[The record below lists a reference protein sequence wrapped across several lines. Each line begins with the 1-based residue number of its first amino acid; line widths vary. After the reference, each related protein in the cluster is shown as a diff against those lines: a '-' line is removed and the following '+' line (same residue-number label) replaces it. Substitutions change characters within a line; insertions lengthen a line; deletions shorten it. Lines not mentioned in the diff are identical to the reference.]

1 VCFFHFCF
9 VFSFLLQERR
19 KRRRRY
25 RRRKPIP
32 STLRRQ
38 EQHRY
43 IILEH
48 SSRVR
53 INHHHQHERYLS
65 VPSSKY
71 YKKVCPSSRKAEKL
85 ENPKTPYCKNSK
97 IQTEWPPPP
106 FERLRCASQ
115 IRITNTTTLSF
126 CLLRA
131 VKCAVSHPTRAHI
144 PRIHLYAHA
153 RTRSIDGTIKKFHYV
168 SRTGKL
174 PPLLRNHPQRWL
186 PNADFNLCFHLG
198 RGRVVRVQ
206 NLKIHVP
213 VG

>member
-1 VCFFHFCF
+1 M
-9 VFSFLLQERR
+9 FSFLLQERR
-19 KRRRRY
+19 KRRRRH

-71 YKKVCPSSRKAEKL
+71 YKKIKKIQ
-85 ENPKTPYCKNSK
+85 K
-97 IQTEWPPPP
+97 IQTEWLLLHSNARAAHPRYTSQTPPPLP
-106 FERLRCASQ
+106 FACCAQ
-115 IRITNTTTLSF
+115 
-126 CLLRA
+126 
-131 VKCAVSHPTRAHI
+131 VKCVVSHSTRAHI

-153 RTRSIDGTIKKFHYV
+153 RTRSIDGTIKKYYV